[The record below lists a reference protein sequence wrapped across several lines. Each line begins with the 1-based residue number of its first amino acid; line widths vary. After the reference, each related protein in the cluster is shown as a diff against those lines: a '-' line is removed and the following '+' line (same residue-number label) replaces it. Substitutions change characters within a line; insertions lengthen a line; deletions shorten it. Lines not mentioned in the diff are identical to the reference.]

1 MQITK
6 KLQLKKFLS
15 AVLILL
21 LLTATPFTA
30 INAKAADTAAL
41 NVSPSTTQTADQAAS
56 VDLKAIAEQ
65 KAKTLTSQYGID
77 SVSYAL
83 IDNGNIVLSQKY
95 YSQTKKYETKTS
107 DVYGI
112 GSISKIFTTV
122 AVLQLSG
129 QGKLS
134 LDTPVVTYLPEFTM
148 ADDRYK
154 DITVRMLLNHSSG
167 LMGSTLNNSI
177 LFQDKDTVAHDTFLE
192 SLKNQR
198 LKAAP
203 GSYSVYCNDG
213 FTLAE
218 ILVEKVTGISF
229 SQYIKD
235 YISTPLGLK
244 KTLTPVDSI
253 PSGLLSGTYA
263 TLLKAPLPTE
273 SFQAIGA
280 GGIYSSAE
288 ELCLFSQLFMSAGS
302 YVNVLS
308 AQSSASMENPEY
320 AKGLNPAQG
329 SSLTY
334 GLGWD
339 SVSTY
344 PYESYGIKALVKG
357 GDTLTYHS
365 SLTVLPE
372 ENMAIAVMSSGG
384 TSIYNQVIAQ
394 EIMLEALKAKGRITE
409 IKPAETFTLPK
420 KTAIPAEQKQYEGY
434 YGNFSNMLKVT
445 MKDTGTMT
453 LTSLLAPS
461 ASAQIFYYTGNGKYY
476 YTDGTYYISFEKNS
490 NGNTYM
496 YFSGFTKLSGLGQSL
511 SSSYLAQ
518 KLTDNSL
525 TTEVEKAWKARSG
538 KTYFLLSEKYS
549 SQIYVLSAP
558 YAPFL
563 MAESIKGY
571 WMNTTIIDKDNARS
585 PFQIPGVY
593 GRDLTDYKFFRE
605 NGTEYLDAGG
615 SIYLS
620 SDSLKTLPAKTAK
633 YTIGDKGY
641 ASWYKLSSNTASKK
655 ITITVPDNASFT
667 VYNDK
672 NVCVTNYYLNKTKTI
687 TLPKKGYIVFTGDA
701 GSVFQLKFVK

>member
-15 AVLILL
+15 AVIILL
-21 LLTATPFTA
+21 LLTATPLTA
-30 INAKAADTAAL
+30 INVKAADSAVL
-41 NVSPSTTQTADQAAS
+41 NVSQTAGQTAS
-56 VDLKAIAEQ
+56 VDLKAFAEE
-65 KAKTLTSQYGID
+65 KAKTLTSLYGLD

-83 IDNGNIVLSQKY
+83 IDNGNIILSQKY
-95 YSQTKKYETKTS
+95 YSQTKKYETKAS

-192 SLKNQR
+192 SLKSQR

-218 ILVEKVTGISF
+218 ILVEKVSGVSF

-235 YISTPLGLK
+235 YITAPLGLK
-244 KTLTPVDSI
+244 KTLTPVDNI
-253 PSGLLSGTYA
+253 PAGLLSGTYA
-263 TLLKAPLPTE
+263 KLLKAPLPTE
-273 SFQAIGA
+273 SFLAIGA

-288 ELCLFSQLFMSAGS
+288 ELCRFSQLFMTAGS
-302 YVNVLS
+302 YVNLLS
-308 AQSSASMENPEY
+308 AQASDSMENPEY

-339 SVSTY
+339 SISTY

-357 GDTLTYHS
+357 GDTLNYHS

-384 TSIYNQVIAQ
+384 SSIYNQIFAQ
-394 EIMLEALKAKGRITE
+394 EIMLEALKAKGLITE
-409 IKPAETFTLPK
+409 IKPAETFSLPK
-420 KTAIPAEQKQYEGY
+420 KTAIPADQKQYEGY

-453 LTSLLAPS
+453 LTSLISPDVP
-461 ASAQIFYYTGNGKYY
+461 AQIFYYTGNGKYY
-476 YTDGTYYISFEKNS
+476 YTDGTYYISFEKNA

-496 YFSGFTKLSGLGQSL
+496 YFSGFTKLPSLGQSP
-511 SSSYLAQ
+511 SSGYLAQ

-525 TTEVEKAWKARSG
+525 TAEVEKVWKARSG

-549 SQIYVLSAP
+549 SQVYVLSTP
-558 YAPFL
+558 YSPIQ

-585 PFQIPGVY
+585 PFQIPGSY
-593 GRDLTDYKFFRE
+593 GRDLTDYSFFRE
-605 NGTEYLDAGG
+605 NGIEYLNAGG
-615 SIYLS
+615 SIFLS

-633 YTIGDKGY
+633 YTIGEKGY

-655 ITITVPDNASFT
+655 ITVTVPVNASFA
-667 VYNDK
+667 VYNEKD
-672 NVCVTNYYLNKTKTI
+672 VCVTNYYLNKTKTI
-687 TLPKKGYIVFTGDA
+687 TLPKNGYIVFTGDA
-701 GSVFQLKFVK
+701 GSVFQLKFAK

>member
-1 MQITK
+1 MQIFK
-6 KLQLKKFLS
+6 KLQLKKILS
-15 AVLILL
+15 AVIILL
-21 LLTATPFTA
+21 LLTATPLTA
-30 INAKAADTAAL
+30 INVKAAENT
-41 NVSPSTTQTADQAAS
+41 VQSAS
-56 VDLKAIAEQ
+56 VDLKTLAEQ
-65 KAKTLTSQYGID
+65 KVKTFTSLYGLD

-83 IDNGNIVLSQKY
+83 IDNGNIILSDKY
-95 YSQTKKYETKTS
+95 YSPTKKYETKAS
-107 DVYGI
+107 DVYGL

-148 ADDRYK
+148 ADGRYK

-167 LMGSTLNNSI
+167 LMGSTLKNTI
-177 LFQDKDTVAHDTFLE
+177 LFEDNDTTAHDNFLE
-192 SLKNQR
+192 SLKSQR

-218 ILVEKVTGISF
+218 ILVEKVSGISF

-235 YISTPLGLK
+235 YITTPLGLK

-253 PSGLLSGTYA
+253 PAGLLSGTYA
-263 TLLKAPLPTE
+263 KLLKAPLPAE
-273 SFQAIGA
+273 SFHAIGA

-288 ELCLFSQLFMSAGS
+288 ELCRFSQLFMAVGS

-308 AQSSASMENPEY
+308 AQASDSMENPEY

-339 SVSTY
+339 SVTTY

-384 TSIYNQVIAQ
+384 SSLYNQIFAQ
-394 EIMLEALKAKGRITE
+394 EIMLKALKDKGRITE
-409 IKPAETFTLPK
+409 IKPDETFSLPK
-420 KTAIPAEQKQYEGY
+420 KTAIPADQKQYEGY
-434 YGNFSNMLKVT
+434 YGNFTNMLKVT
-445 MKDTGTMT
+445 MKDTGTLT
-453 LTSLLAPS
+453 LTSMLAPD
-461 ASAQIFYYTGNGKYY
+461 ASPQIFYYTGNGKYY
-476 YTDGTYYISFEKNS
+476 YTDGTYYLSFEKNT
-490 NGNTYM
+490 NGNTYI
-496 YFSGFTKLSGLGQSL
+496 YFSGFTKLPGLGQSF

-518 KLTDNSL
+518 KLTENPL
-525 TTEVEKAWKARSG
+525 TAEVEKIWKARSG

-549 SQIYVLSAP
+549 SQIYVLSSP
-558 YAPFL
+558 YSVIP
-563 MAESIKGY
+563 MTEGIKGY
-571 WMNTTIIDKDNARS
+571 WINTAIIDKDNAKN
-585 PFQIPGVY
+585 PIQIPGSY
-593 GRDLTDYKFFRE
+593 GRDLTDYRFFRE
-605 NGTEYLDAGG
+605 NGIEYLDAKGN
-615 SIYLS
+615 IFLS
-620 SDSLKTLPAKTAK
+620 SDNVKSLPAKTAK
-633 YTIGDKGY
+633 YAIGEKGY

-655 ITITVPDNASFT
+655 ITVTVPANASFA
-667 VYNDK
+667 VYNEKD
-672 NVCVTNYYLNKTKTI
+672 VCITNYYLNKNKTI